1 MNNAKKTLLLVTSY
15 YNLPTEIFMQW
26 CLRFR
31 LRYALLLHGLDILIS
46 SSKNP
51 KLFEKLCKNA
61 EILTFNSKATQKL
74 LNQKCPNA
82 SKKQIILYPG
92 LNVKE
97 LSGLNLLP
105 LEQIEAKFNLKLKG
119 KIILSCVAHL
129 IERKGVDIA
138 VEAISKIVQDFPNV
152 VFLIAGDGPEK
163 NKLEALIQS
172 KHLNDFVFL
181 LGTVS
186 DLEKFSILKHSDV
199 YVMPTRNMN
208 NRDFEGF
215 GISFLEAS
223 YFENVVIGGTDDG
236 VQEAISNHVTG
247 FTIDF
252 QHQDSAIELADLL
265 KSLLKQKDQMK
276 EFQTHAKSFVVKN
289 FDMNHLVSGF
299 LKNLNSV
306 GVF

>member
-1 MNNAKKTLLLVTSY
+1 MEKDLI
-15 YNLPTEIFMQW
+15 TE
-26 CLRFR
+26 
-31 LRYALLLHGLDILIS
+31 
-46 SSKNP
+46 
-51 KLFEKLCKNA
+51 
-61 EILTFNSKATQKL
+61 
-74 LNQKCPNA
+74 LN
-82 SKKQIILYPG
+82 
-92 LNVKE
+92 
-97 LSGLNLLP
+97 
-105 LEQIEAKFNLKLKG
+105 
-119 KIILSCVAHL
+119 
-129 IERKGVDIA
+129 
-138 VEAISKIVQDFPNV
+138 
-152 VFLIAGDGPEK
+152 
-163 NKLEALIQS
+163 
-172 KHLNDFVFL
+172 
-181 LGTVS
+181 S